1 MWLPSP
7 AIPHAHQRP
16 AGLWRLA
23 VVLLVVLAACGRI
36 DRRGAATPDP
46 TSTPAIRSTPAAAGT
61 ASAPSGPGAR
71 GTASPAVP
79 VAAITVDTGVAHQ
92 TMDGFGSSVRLWDDP
107 HVSNAA
113 DPATG
118 RGYTLTTAQQ
128 DEILDRLYVELGLT
142 RARPII
148 DRGIEPENDNA
159 DPSQTD
165 DARFQF
171 AWKRNDGYVEYV
183 KRAQARGLRTAWL
196 SPLRLEPWMDRGDP
210 AEVAEWA
217 LAVLRRWRALGVELP
232 YYAIVNEP
240 GFERS
245 GYWSGE
251 ELREVIKAL
260 GPRLRAEG
268 FATKIVITD
277 DFNATEAHR
286 RCRVILADEAA
297 RQHVGALAYHLYGGE
312 PADRARMAEL
322 GRQYGLPVWMSEF
335 ADAETPLAW
344 AAAIHD
350 LIANHNVSA
359 VDAMWGFF
367 GDWDK
372 PGTHLIA
379 LKGEGTR
386 YLGYDP
392 TKYYYVTGQFSRF
405 VRPGARRV
413 GVTDAGSG
421 VKLTAYREGRRVVLV
436 AVNDGEAE
444 RTTTLRL
451 SAEPG
456 IRQLAAVRTSAT
468 EDWASLPPVTARD
481 GVFAV
486 TFPPGSVTTLLTDG
500 ETSNPAPRPP
510 GMPTATA
517 DAWHLAL
524 RCRQGAPLTG
534 QLRGSKP
541 TKQWRDSPAP
551 TGRR

>member
-1 MWLPSP
+1 MRLPRP
-7 AIPHAHQRP
+7 PIPHSHERP
-16 AGLWRLA
+16 AGLCRLA
-23 VVLLVVLAACGRI
+23 VVLLVVLAACGQGGE
-36 DRRGAATPDP
+36 RGTATPDP
-46 TSTPAIRSTPAAAGT
+46 TSTPATRSTPAAAGT
-61 ASAPSGPGAR
+61 AGATSGAGAR
-71 GTASPAVP
+71 STVSPAVSG
-79 VAAITVDTGVAHQ
+79 ATITVDTGVAHQ

-118 RGYTLTTAQQ
+118 RGYTLTAAQQ
-128 DEILDRLYVELGLT
+128 DELLDRLYVELGLT

-148 DRGIEPENDNA
+148 DQGIEPENDNA
-159 DPSQTD
+159 DPSRID
-165 DARFQF
+165 EARFQF

-183 KRAQARGLRTAWL
+183 KRARARGLRTVWL

-251 ELREVIKAL
+251 ELRDAIKAL

-277 DFNATEAHR
+277 DFNATEAYR

-297 RQHVGALAYHLYGGE
+297 RQYVGALAYHLYGGE
-312 PADRARMAEL
+312 PDDRARMAGL

-335 ADAETPLAW
+335 AEPETPLAW

-367 GDWDK
+367 GAWDR

-386 YLGYDP
+386 YLGYEP
-392 TKYYYVTGQFSRF
+392 TRYYYVTGQFSRF

-436 AVNDGEAE
+436 AVNDGQAE
-444 RTTTLRL
+444 RTATLRL
-451 SAEPG
+451 SAEPAV
-456 IRQLAAVRTSAT
+456 RQLAAVRTSAT
-468 EDWASLPPVTARD
+468 EDWATLPPVTARD
-481 GVFAV
+481 EIFTL
-486 TFPPGSVTTLLTDG
+486 TFPPGSVTTLLADG
-500 ETSNPAPRPP
+500 ESSAPTPRPP
-510 GMPTATA
+510 GVPLAIV
-517 DAWHLAL
+517 DAWHVEL
-524 RCRQGAPLTG
+524 R
-534 QLRGSKP
+534 
-541 TKQWRDSPAP
+541 
-551 TGRR
+551 RR